1 MNDAQLHRWL
11 RAHPS
16 RPALSHGFNRA
27 VWARIEAGDAST
39 CSACIRRC
47 GIRFFTWLGR
57 PLPAMTTLAAAAVL
71 GAWLGH
77 PEVSG
82 KEPHPGEI
90 RYLESIN
97 PLGFKSPG
105 LPP

>member
-1 MNDAQLHRWL
+1 MNDDQLHCWL
-11 RAHPS
+11 RAHPA
-16 RPALSHGFNRA
+16 RPVLSHGFNRA
-27 VWARIEAGDAST
+27 VWARIEAGDASS
-39 CSACIRRC
+39 CCACIRRC
-47 GIRFFTWLGR
+47 GVLFFTWLGQ
-57 PLPAMTTLAAAAVL
+57 PLPAMVTLAAAAVL

-77 PEVSG
+77 PEASG

-105 LPP
+105 SQP

>member
-1 MNDAQLHRWL
+1 MKDDQLHRWL

-16 RPALSHGFNRA
+16 RLFLNHGFNRA
-27 VWARIEAGDAST
+27 VWARIEAGDSNT

-47 GIRFFTWLGR
+47 GIQFFTWLGQ
-57 PLPAMTTLAAAAVL
+57 PLPAMAILAAAAVL

-82 KEPHPGEI
+82 TSHPSGEI

-105 LPP
+105 HPP